1 MENIKQDLNKIKDYL
16 YESHLEVTMS
26 KDFDSLIKLK
36 NVNDELRETLILLHS
51 NYKAEF
57 QAIKN
62 HNFRVLLSIVDTQ
75 ATAFDKVIKKQEE
88 MSGLLDNIVKSKTS
102 KTLSF
107 IRIIILLS
115 GGSIFLIVM
124 FFLFNSDKETGKLI
138 IELIKSVAPI
148 YK

>member
-62 HNFRVLLSIVDTQ
+62 HNFRVLLSILDSQ
-75 ATAFDKVIKKQEE
+75 ATAFDKVIAKQLE
-88 MSGLLDNIVKSKTS
+88 MSNILDSVIKSKTS
-102 KTLSF
+102 KTISVVKILTLLAGIASF
-107 IRIIILLS
+107 IIV
-115 GGSIFLIVM
+115 IFY
-124 FFLFNSDKETGKLI
+124 LFNSDKETGQMVIDLM
-138 IELIKSVAPI
+138 KSLVPKI
-148 YK
+148 F